1 MAFPVSSAAAAAA
14 FAQFSSEA
22 AREAPELRIKPPHH
36 IFREDIVKC
45 LEKAAGRSLD
55 QSELALVVGCFAL
68 DVSALISWQ
77 EFESAL
83 LKMEERWKTQ
93 GVGPKR
99 PFTNSR
105 ARLLAARKKGLLIP
119 GGHGASSANAGL
131 PTTSSQEIGWGHA
144 AAAAAG
150 MHDLKERHA
159 PLKGSDVTAGGEG
172 TSLSSYYGPALGRV
186 F

>member
-1 MAFPVSSAAAAAA
+1 MAFPISDRAAAAA
-14 FAQFSSEA
+14 FGHYSAIA

-36 IFREDIVKC
+36 IFREDIGKC
-45 LEKAAGRSLD
+45 LEKAAGRALI
-55 QSELALVVGCFAL
+55 QSELALVPQCFAL

-77 EFESAL
+77 EFESSL
-83 LKMEERWKTQ
+83 TKMEERWKVQ
-93 GVGPKR
+93 AVGPQR

-105 ARLLAARKKGLLIP
+105 ARLLAARKKGMISVDSGRDEGMP
-119 GGHGASSANAGL
+119 PCSDT
-131 PTTSSQEIGWGHA
+131 PCA

-150 MHDLKERHA
+150 LGDLQERHA

-172 TSLSSYYGPALGRV
+172 TSLSTYYGPALGKV